1 MTWGQVSLLSSVFFT
16 VKIKMILSYQLVSP
30 EELTSLVMDTK
41 APEDQ
46 TNETGKE
53 GLREGKREEG
63 NLPIRGA
70 LASST

>member
-1 MTWGQVSLLSSVFFT
+1 
-16 VKIKMILSYQLVSP
+16 MILSYQLVSL

-41 APEDQ
+41 ASEDQ
-46 TNETGKE
+46 TNQRGKE